1 MSGTWI
7 SQNKILPG
15 AYINFLTNAPLSITL
30 GDKGTVVILQE
41 ISIGKP
47 GEMYTITATD
57 KSKYPE
63 EMKNEEKL
71 LVNEALKGAKTVIL
85 YNLGPTP
92 HDSSDIDTALENL
105 KTVDFN
111 VLCYPYDGDTFEINK
126 PDIVAWVKAMRN
138 DEGLKMQAVLANYA
152 ADDEGIINVVQGVEL
167 VDGTILQAAQATAW
181 VAGVTAGAYIN
192 QSNTGRKYVGAI
204 DVIPRMTKTE
214 MENAIKAGEF
224 IFKVDTVQNV
234 TAVYDINSLTSVTVD
249 KNKKFTKNRFIRTN
263 DGINNDIDQIFES
276 NFKGKVD
283 NEPSGRSIQR
293 ATYIDYFNELQ
304 RIGAIQNFTAEDVI
318 VEAGTDADAV
328 VVTCYIQQVDA
339 TEKMYMTVNL
349 I

>member
-30 GDKGTVVILQE
+30 GDRGTVVILQE
-41 ISIGKP
+41 MSIGKP

-204 DVIPRMTKTE
+204 DVIPRMTKQRWR
-214 MENAIKAGEF
+214 MLLKRENLYSRLILSKM
-224 IFKVDTVQNV
+224 
-234 TAVYDINSLTSVTVD
+234 
-249 KNKKFTKNRFIRTN
+249 
-263 DGINNDIDQIFES
+263 
-276 NFKGKVD
+276 
-283 NEPSGRSIQR
+283 
-293 ATYIDYFNELQ
+293 LQ
-304 RIGAIQNFTAEDVI
+304 Q
-318 VEAGTDADAV
+318 
-328 VVTCYIQQVDA
+328 
-339 TEKMYMTVNL
+339 YM